1 MSDSGLLFLVLNSFD
16 TTLRR
21 GFSGMLFSMSYEVD
35 VSSRLGVGFIT
46 TDVDTASCIGFV
58 HLKMQYTTVVP
69 RLVAMS
75 DLVVKDLEHHLHSL
89 CVHLQDSFKNTH
101 YNRIT

>member
-1 MSDSGLLFLVLNSFD
+1 
-16 TTLRR
+16 
-21 GFSGMLFSMSYEVD
+21 MLFSMSHEVD
-35 VSSRLGVGFIT
+35 VISRLRVGSIT

-69 RLVAMS
+69 RLAAIS
-75 DLVVKDLEHHLHSL
+75 DFVVTYLDHHLHSP
-89 CVHLQDSFKNTH
+89 CIHIQDSSKNTH